1 MDVTNSSGED
11 SQYRTG
17 SGTTKSWKALKD
29 RAVLQCSDPKVPFTV
44 HFQLQDGTTL
54 DATYDQPMAAVVL
67 IKDEAGYR
75 ILACPKPVETP
86 AKPAKPTHMPPAKP
100 TKPTTTRTAA

>member
-17 SGTTKSWKALKD
+17 SGTTKEVSWKALPDK
-29 RAVLQCSDPKVPFTV
+29 RVLKCSDPKVPWTI
-44 HFQLQDGTTL
+44 HFRLQDGTTL
-54 DATYDQPMAAVVL
+54 QATYNQPMASVIL
-67 IKDEAGYR
+67 IKDETGYR
-75 ILACPKPVETP
+75 VFACPKPLET
-86 AKPAKPTHMPPAKP
+86 PAKPTHMPPAKP